1 MSDAPAPGDCTLEAT
16 LSRRMRESS
25 RELSRRWL
33 ERIAD
38 RVSID
43 RYSIFPTEDLIDHI
57 PILIEGIAEYLGD
70 ASEEV
75 VADMPVVAKAIELGS
90 LRHVQGFDA
99 SQILKEYEI
108 LGGILFEFLIQNV
121 DEAEHCTRTDVLQVA
136 TRLFRSISIV
146 QQVTANQYLR
156 VAAEVVRDRE
166 QRLRGFNGAVSHE
179 VKNRIGVMVG
189 AANLLQEEF
198 VQKDPERVHHF
209 AGMLIDGINGLG
221 GIVDDLIALSGVETS
236 AAQQRNVLLPDA
248 VAEAVRQLREFA
260 SSREVE
266 VRVAD
271 DLPQIEV
278 PASVIEL
285 CVTNYLSNALK
296 YHDPEKSEKLVE
308 IFGFLRQ
315 PDQGEREL
323 VVEVHDNGLGVPE
336 DARANLFTRFYRAHR
351 KVTNEEGSGLGLSIV
366 RDVVNSIG
374 GSSWVATDDQGRTV
388 FAFSIPLRDAGPPA
402 VTNTSS

>member
-1 MSDAPAPGDCTLEAT
+1 MSGEPVPGDCTLEAT
-16 LSRRMRESS
+16 LGKRMQESS

-43 RYSIFPTEDLIDHI
+43 RYSIFPTDDLLDHI
-57 PILIEGIAEYLGD
+57 PILIEGIGEYI
-70 ASEEV
+70 ANESEEV
-75 VADMPVVAKAIELGS
+75 SADMPVVAKAIELGN

-121 DEAEHCTRTDVLQVA
+121 DEALECTRTDVLKIS
-136 TRLFRSISIV
+136 TRLFRSISVV

-189 AANLLQEEF
+189 AVNLLQEDF
-198 VQKDPERVHHF
+198 VQKDPARVQHF
-209 AGMLIDGINGLG
+209 AAMLVDGITGLG
-221 GIVDDLIALSGVETS
+221 TIVDDLIALSGVQ
-236 AAQQRNVLLPDA
+236 AASTQTRNVLLPSA

-260 SSREVE
+260 ASRQVE

-271 DLPQIEV
+271 DLPEVEV

-296 YHDPEKSEKLVE
+296 YHDPEKSDKLVE
-308 IFGFLRQ
+308 ILGFLRQ
-315 PDQGEREL
+315 PEGSEREL
-323 VVEVHDNGLGVPE
+323 VLEVHDNGLGVPE
-336 DARANLFTRFYRAHR
+336 DARASLFTRFFRAHR
-351 KVTNEEGSGLGLSIV
+351 QLTSEEGSGLGLSIV

-374 GSSWVATDDQGRTV
+374 GNSWTSTDDLGRTV
-388 FAFSIPLRDAGPPA
+388 FGLSIPLRDEGPIGP
-402 VTNTSS
+402 SDSD